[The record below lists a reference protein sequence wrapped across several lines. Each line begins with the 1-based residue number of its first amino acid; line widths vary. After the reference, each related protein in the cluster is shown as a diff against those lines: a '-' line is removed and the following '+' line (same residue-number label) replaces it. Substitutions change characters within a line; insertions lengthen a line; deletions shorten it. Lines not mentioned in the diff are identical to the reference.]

1 MLISVLKKKTRVRK
15 LILVLAISMLIFIA
29 RKKTTE
35 IAEDNENLG
44 ITVRASE
51 NDKNLRSNL
60 AQVLYI

>member
-1 MLISVLKKKTRVRK
+1 
-15 LILVLAISMLIFIA
+15 MLIFIA

-35 IAEDNENLG
+35 IAEDNKNLG

-51 NDKNLRSNL
+51 NGKNLRSNL